1 MIDSAQMY
9 GNERQVGAAIKTFLA
24 QNPDIKRDDIFYTT
38 KLASNNGYNQSL
50 KALETS
56 LQQCGLDY
64 IDLILIHSP
73 YGGSQA
79 RKESWRALLEA
90 QKRGWTSS
98 IGVSNYGVKH
108 LQEMLKDGHRPVINQ
123 VDLHPFM
130 TRADIVDFCQKND
143 ILLEAWRALFDIG

>member
-9 GNERQVGAAIKTFLA
+9 GNEREVGEAIRTYLA
-24 QNPDIKRDDIFYTT
+24 HNPSINRADIFYTT

-50 KALETS
+50 KSLESS
-56 LQQCGLDY
+56 LHRSGLDY

-79 RKESWRALLEA
+79 RKDSWNALLEA
-90 QKRGWTSS
+90 QKRGWTRS

-108 LQEMLKDGHRPVINQ
+108 LEEMLKDGHKPAVNQ

-130 TRADIVDFCQKND
+130 TRTDIVKFCQKNG
-143 ILLEAWRALFDIG
+143 IVLEVFVRRFALT